1 MGDEKKRRLV
11 IQVLAL
17 AESLAGD
24 YMKDFDLLDE
34 YSLDKQVSDC
44 KMQMYFYMMTGK
56 SEDYDAFLDLYNQL
70 DDERKAAIEDD
81 YKNIMKA
88 RANQGF
94 DEQNTKEEKGI
105 QKTIGRKEDIY
116 E

>member
-24 YMKDFDLLDE
+24 YMKDFDLFDE
-34 YSLDKQVSDC
+34 YSLDKQVNDC
-44 KMQMYFYMMTGK
+44 KMKMYSYMMSGRN
-56 SEDYDAFLDLYNQL
+56 EDYEAFLGLYNQL
-70 DDERKAAIEDD
+70 DDERKKAINDD
-81 YKNIMKA
+81 YKNIMNA

-94 DEQNTKEEKGI
+94 DEQNTEEEKGI
-105 QKTIGRKEDIY
+105 QKTIGRKEDKY